1 MRLMDVHLRKISN
14 KKVCL
19 ILLKLMK
26 MLDLYKDSKL
36 LLKLIGFSSLNNL
49 FFNFG
54 SIIKTDD
61 EIS

>member
-1 MRLMDVHLRKISN
+1 MYIYVKISN

-49 FFNFG
+49 FF
-54 SIIKTDD
+54 
-61 EIS
+61 ISVASLKQMMRYHE

>member
-1 MRLMDVHLRKISN
+1 MYIYVKISN

-19 ILLKLMK
+19 ILHKLMK
-26 MLDLYKDSKL
+26 MLDLYKDNKL

-49 FFNFG
+49 FFNSG

-61 EIS
+61 EVS

>member
-1 MRLMDVHLRKISN
+1 MYIYVKISN

-49 FFNFG
+49 F
-54 SIIKTDD
+54 IISVASLKQMMRYH
-61 EIS
+61 E

>member
-1 MRLMDVHLRKISN
+1 MYIYVKISN

-26 MLDLYKDSKL
+26 MLDLYKDNKL
-36 LLKLIGFSSLNNL
+36 LLKLIGFPSLNNL
-49 FFNFG
+49 FFNSG

-61 EIS
+61 EVS